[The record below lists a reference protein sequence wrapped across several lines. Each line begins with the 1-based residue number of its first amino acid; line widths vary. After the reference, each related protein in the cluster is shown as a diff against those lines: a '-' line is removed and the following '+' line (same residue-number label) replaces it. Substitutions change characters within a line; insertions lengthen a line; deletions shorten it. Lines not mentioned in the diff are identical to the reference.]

1 MTSRKSDTTDYM
13 AAAGCF
19 CLASRQAARKSLPGC
34 YDSLMQESGIR
45 ATQFTILSQLMLR
58 GEMPVGKLAGFLG
71 MERTTLTRNL
81 ALLETQKWIST
92 RPGEDPRARMIAITA
107 QGRGIVRRSFPYWA
121 KAQAEAGKLLGADG
135 QAALKSAGFSKS
147 GVNGTGRFARHLRNL
162 IRVITPKRR
171 LRCSN

>member
-1 MTSRKSDTTDYM
+1 MTTRESDTTEYM

-19 CLASRQAARKSLPGC
+19 CLASRQAARKITRL

-71 MERTTLTRNL
+71 TERTTLTRNL
-81 ALLETQKWIST
+81 ALLEAQKWIST

-107 QGRGIVRRSFPYWA
+107 QGRGVVRRSFPYWA
-121 KAQAEAGKLLGADG
+121 KAQAEAGRLLGADG
-135 QAALKSAGFSKS
+135 QAALKVLGS
-147 GVNGTGRFARHLRNL
+147 RNL
-162 IRVITPKRR
+162 G
-171 LRCSN
+171 